1 MHLRAFLYLV
11 MSLWFFPVFSQN
23 SKKSIDLHPPLKG
36 SLFLSGAFGEI
47 RTDHFHSGV
56 DFRTGGKNNVA
67 IFSCEKGFVSR
78 IKISGTGFGKALY
91 IDHPNGYTTV
101 YAHLDRF
108 SDIIEQFIKDEQYQQ
123 EQFEVDVYLK
133 PNQIRVERGEQVAWS
148 GNTGSSGGPHLHF
161 EVRRTANQIPINLS
175 FSNIPIVDV
184 IKPSVRGLWI
194 FQLDSSISTII
205 NNRIPV
211 KLNASEGNIVVS
223 DTLEVFGTIG
233 LALKAYDFINE
244 GSIRCGING
253 ISLTVNGTPWYSFQI
268 NEFQFSETRFA
279 NSHIDYELRQLEGK
293 RIHKLFI
300 DPNNGFSSYG
310 TIRNKGRISTKT
322 DSLYRVKIAVLDS
335 YGNQTTVSLTLKGT
349 LPKPQFIVPSNGI
362 KTELV
367 ANWNFFEA
375 NSYRSEGLIV
385 EVPENALYN
394 NLPFTFNVSGKPKG
408 SYSRVYQIANRLVPL
423 HKPYKLSIKPDSLPE
438 KYRSKVLLATFNP
451 KGDIE
456 AAGGNW
462 DKGYVVANLRNFG
475 DYFVSIDTI
484 PPSIK
489 PINIAN
495 GKRITNEKEIRFT
508 VEDNFSGIQ
517 SIRGTI
523 NGKWALFE
531 HDPKNKLVF
540 YIIDKERIGST
551 GNFFLELKVT
561 DQKGN
566 SSVYKCKFVI

>member
-1 MHLRAFLYLV
+1 MHLRAFLYIV
-11 MSLWFFPVFSQN
+11 MSLWFFQVFSQN

-56 DFRTGGKNNVA
+56 DFRTGGKNNAA
-67 IFSCEKGFVSR
+67 IFSCDKGFVSR

-108 SDIIEQFIKDEQYQQ
+108 SDIIEQFIKDEQYQR

-161 EVRRTANQIPINLS
+161 EVRRTASQIPINPS
-175 FSNIPIVDV
+175 FSNIPIADV
-184 IKPSVRGLWI
+184 IKPSVQGLWI
-194 FQLDSSISTII
+194 YQLDSSLSTII

-233 LALKAYDFINE
+233 LALKAYDFIND

-253 ISLTVNGTPWYSFQI
+253 ISLTVNGIPWYSFQI

-279 NSHIDYELRQLEGK
+279 NSHIDYELGQLEGK

-300 DPNNGFSSYG
+300 DPNNGFSAYG

-349 LPKPQFIVPSNGI
+349 LPKTQFIVPSNGI

-375 NSYRSEGLIV
+375 NSYRGEGLIV

-438 KYRSKVLLATFNP
+438 KYRIKVLLATFNP

-456 AAGGNW
+456 AAGGKW

-508 VEDNFSGIQ
+508 VDDNFSGIQ

-551 GNFFLELKVT
+551 GTFFLELIVT